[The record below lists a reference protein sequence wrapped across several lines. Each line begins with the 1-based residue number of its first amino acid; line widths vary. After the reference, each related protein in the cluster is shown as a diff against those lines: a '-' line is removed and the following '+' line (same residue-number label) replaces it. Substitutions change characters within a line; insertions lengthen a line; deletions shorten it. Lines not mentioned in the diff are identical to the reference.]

1 MWFGNPEYSRSKGSY
16 LLMAGSDGSWKYY
29 LWILTAM
36 CRYALPAAKSL
47 ESVVW
52 NSQNP
57 KFVSGKGLVI
67 YPEIGDKLD
76 IICPKG
82 EMGRPYEFYKL
93 YLVKKEQA
101 ESCSTIL
108 DPNVL
113 VTCNKPEK
121 DIKFTIKFQ
130 EFSPNY
136 MGLEF
141 KRLTNYYIT
150 STSNGTQEGLEN
162 REGGVCS
169 TRSMKIIMKVGQDP
183 NAPDPDLTDLP
194 DQDRDNEIKDPTTS
208 PSRKIDRGRDADGN
222 ESIMPGRDTRNQDN
236 SPGSVEGIFG
246 SKPAL
251 FAAIGAGCVIFLLII
266 IILIVLLLKLRKRT
280 RKHSQPRGGTA
291 LSLSTLATPKGAAQ
305 AGSEPSDIIIPLRTT
320 ENNYCPHYEKVSGDY
335 GHPVYIV
342 QEMPPQSPAN
352 IYYKV

>member
-1 MWFGNPEYSRSKGSY
+1 MAARRSCWGSY
-16 LLMAGSDGSWKYY
+16 LCA
-29 LWILTAM
+29 LTLL
-36 CRYALPAAKSL
+36 CRCALPLAKSL

-52 NSQNP
+52 SSQNL
-57 KFVSGKGLVI
+57 KFVLGKGLVL

-82 EMGRPYEFYKL
+82 DVGRPYEFYKL

-101 ESCSTIL
+101 ESCSTVM

-113 VTCNKPEK
+113 VNCNKPEK

-141 KRLTNYYIT
+141 KRNQNYYIT
-150 STSNGTQEGLEN
+150 STSNGTLEGLEN
-162 REGGVCS
+162 REGGVCN
-169 TRSMKIIMKVGQDP
+169 TRSMKIVMKVGQDP
-183 NAPDPDLTDLP
+183 NAAPDPVDPEPPERELDNTIKESTSTPERKSSREREGPGLP
-194 DQDRDNEIKDPTTS
+194 GNKDT
-208 PSRKIDRGRDADGN
+208 I
-222 ESIMPGRDTRNQDN
+222 NQDSN
-236 SPGSVEGIFG
+236 HDGIFS

-251 FAAIGAGCVIFLLII
+251 FAAIGAGCVIFLIII
-266 IILIVLLLKLRKRT
+266 IILIVLLIKLRKRT
-280 RKHSQPRGGTA
+280 RKHTQPRGTA
-291 LSLSTLATPKGAAQ
+291 LSLSTLATPKGAGS

>member
-1 MWFGNPEYSRSKGSY
+1 
-16 LLMAGSDGSWKYY
+16 MAGSGCNWKYY
-29 LWILTAM
+29 LWILTVLS
-36 CRYALPAAKSL
+36 RSLLPMAKSL
-47 ESVVW
+47 ESVIW

-57 KFVSGKGLVI
+57 RFQSGKGLVI
-67 YPEIGDKLD
+67 FPQIGDKLD

-82 EMGRPYEFYKL
+82 DMGRPYEYYKL
-93 YLVKKEQA
+93 YLVRKEQA
-101 ESCSTIL
+101 ESCSTVM

-113 VTCNKPEK
+113 VNCNKPEK

-141 KRLTNYYIT
+141 KKNLNYFIT
-150 STSNGTQEGLEN
+150 STSNGTLEGLEN
-162 REGGVCS
+162 REGGVCN
-169 TRSMKIIMKVGQDP
+169 TLSMKIVMKVGQDP
-183 NAPDPDLTDLP
+183 NVVLPDPVITDRP
-194 DQDRDNEIKDPTTS
+194 RQEDNAVKDTTTS
-208 PSRKIDRGRDADGN
+208 SSKKREREEPGN
-222 ESIMPGRDTRNQDN
+222 KETINQENN
-236 SPGSVEGIFG
+236 SNSAEGIFS

-266 IILIVLLLKLRKRT
+266 IILIVLLIKLRKRN
-280 RKHSQPRGGTA
+280 RKHTQQRTTA
-291 LSLSTLATPKGAAQ
+291 LSLSTLASPKCSGN